1 MDRRIMEEQ
10 VPSSYQE
17 KRTGALSY
25 TGGLNRYNSVQSLA
39 IKQMEI

>member
-1 MDRRIMEEQ
+1 MEEQ

-17 KRTGALSY
+17 KRMGTGALSY